1 MEGTDSCLG
10 DGLVSECVVTVPLPA
25 GLRQL
30 RGKEPN
36 GSILFGIPPPEE
48 GALGVHF
55 VIDAWVPTGFREKA
69 LPGEREVLAALVRLL
84 PLNLDKQVKRDMN
97 QTEGWMN

>member
-1 MEGTDSCLG
+1 MFHPDADDWRLQISVIEMEGTDSCLG
-10 DGLVSECVVTVPLPA
+10 DGLVSECVVTIPVPA

-36 GSILFGIPPPEE
+36 GSILFGIPPPAE

-55 VIDAWVPTGFREKA
+55 VIDAWVPTGFR
-69 LPGEREVLAALVRLL
+69 
-84 PLNLDKQVKRDMN
+84 
-97 QTEGWMN
+97 